1 MDSVQGTRALPRV
14 GFPIRKSSDQSSLSS
29 SPRLIAA
36 FRVLHRLLV
45 PRHPP
50 CALVLLYIDEITIY
64 MPLCSFQGARGLP
77 PESPKSPSNL
87 EDDDGAP
94 ERLSLKTEQHETYEF
109 SGSKAGQTRS
119 TIF

>member
-1 MDSVQGTRALPRV
+1 MQFSRCAGAFPLRAR
-14 GFPIRKSSDQSSLSS
+14 
-29 SPRLIAA
+29 
-36 FRVLHRLLV
+36 
-45 PRHPP
+45 RHP
-50 CALVLLYIDEITIY
+50 
-64 MPLCSFQGARGLP
+64 R
-77 PESPKSPSNL
+77 

>member
-50 CALVLLYIDEITIY
+50 CALVLLYIDEITIHATMQFSRCAGAY
-64 MPLCSFQGARGLP
+64 PLRAQRRP
-77 PESPKSPSNL
+77 RD
-87 EDDDGAP
+87 EDDEGAP

>member
-14 GFPIRKSSDQSSLSS
+14 GFPIRKSPDQSSLSS
-29 SPRLIAA
+29 SPGLIAA

-50 CALVLLYIDEITIY
+50 CALVLLYIDEITTCHY
-64 MPLCSFQGARGLP
+64 AVFKVRGGLP
-77 PESPKSPSNL
+77 PESPPAASR